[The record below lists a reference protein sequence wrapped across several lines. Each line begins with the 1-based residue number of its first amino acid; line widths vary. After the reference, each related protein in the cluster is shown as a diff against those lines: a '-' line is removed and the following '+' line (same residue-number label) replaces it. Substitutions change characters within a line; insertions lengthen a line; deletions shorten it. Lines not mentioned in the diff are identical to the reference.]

1 MSNKNNSL
9 IYCYLTIYFFT
20 GINCFFNNIDP
31 VKAQIISDQTTN
43 TIVNQNNNQFDITGG
58 ILSADQANLFHSFAE
73 FGLNSNQIANFL
85 SNHNIQN
92 ILGRITGG
100 NPSYLD
106 GLIQVIGGNSN
117 LYLMN
122 PAGIIFGNNASL
134 NVPADF
140 TATTATGI
148 SFGDKYFNG
157 IGNNN
162 YGDLIGNPT
171 GFLFNTNNPG
181 AILNSADLTVN
192 NNQNLMLVGGT
203 VINTGNLTAN
213 NGNITITSVPE
224 SSKIILSQPGQIL
237 SLEIN
242 IPSDNLGNSINIT
255 PLDLPQLLT
264 GNNNLNLTDLTLNR
278 DGTISTSSGTI
289 IPTNST
295 TTINTGNINTSSN
308 TAQGGNIYILGN
320 TIGIL
325 DQANLDVSGLTGG
338 GNINIGGEYQG
349 GGTLPTAETT
359 IIGSNTHINADAILS
374 GNGGNVIIWS
384 DNYTNFLGNITAKGG
399 INSGNGGFVE
409 TSSKNILNILGGTV
423 NASAINGIAG
433 QWLLDPRNVTIISP
447 GSAFPSVPPLN
458 PFIPTTDDA
467 TVFADDIMGAL
478 EAGTNVTITTG
489 NSGSQEGN
497 ITLNADIVINPTSDV
512 SLTLNAANNITVN
525 NIIENQ
531 ESDQRFNVS
540 LLAGNLID
548 VNANIT
554 TNGGNITLTTTG
566 GSIDTTG
573 GILNSSTTNNLIN
586 TGGNITLSANNGYIA
601 TNDLISSAS
610 VSVFGEAIATG
621 GDITLTSGSY
631 ISTGNI
637 EAFGY
642 AHDTST
648 SAGVAATATGG
659 NVTLTAGITPNSNIR
674 FSTINTTGETLVD
687 PSSGSI
693 KTGIGGN
700 INITA
705 NGGTVRGTGTISSS
719 GNTIQAQGTTQGGTI
734 NITHDGGVNNDP
746 FIVGNSSINGTNGS
760 IVTGTFTTPTTLLST
775 STPNSFAVLPN
786 GGTATGTPSG
796 INIVSV
802 NTPPTISPTS
812 SSITSITNSNTSFTI
827 NSLNLNISDVNSDNL
842 TYTISIVNGSITV
855 NGITYNA
862 GHTVTILPTDSISYQ
877 PPTGLS
883 GNFIAFKIIT
893 NDRVSNSNIVD
904 INYNVN
910 QTTTGGGLTN
920 VERIN
925 INRQQIV
932 TPSST
937 YQFPTLDRAREILQE
952 IEEETGVK
960 PAIIYVSFV
969 PSLTT
974 NNKIAQVKQEV
985 KNETNNINNN
995 PDNLTQESID
1005 QRFTNLEITNS
1016 QSYHNYL
1023 NLQQPLEDIKITI
1036 QPQNT
1041 DELELV
1047 LITPGQIPIRK
1058 RIAGITRSDVIRLG
1072 HQLQAT
1078 VTNVR
1083 RATQFLEPA
1092 QALYQLL
1099 ISPLELNLQQE
1110 KIENLVFIMDVGLR
1124 AVPLAALYDG
1134 NQFLVEKYSVG
1145 FMPSLSLTDTRYVDV
1160 RNLEVL
1166 AMGAQTFTNQTPLP
1180 FVPLEL
1186 ANIQKLWATQTF
1198 LNQDFTE
1205 ENFKKAR
1212 NNIPYGII
1220 HLATHGEF
1228 LPGNINN
1235 SYIQFFDQQ
1244 LQLDQIRDLE
1254 LNNPPVELLVLS
1266 ACRTALGDNNAELG
1280 FAGFATQAGVKTA
1293 LGSLWYV
1300 SDEGTLALMTNFY
1313 QQLKTAPIKAEALRQ
1328 AQIAMIKGNFITPEM
1343 LNDPRLN
1350 LSNINLSHPYYWSGF
1365 TMVGNPW

>member
-20 GINCFFNNIDP
+20 GINCFFNKIDP

-162 YGDLIGNPT
+162 YGDLMGNPT

-409 TSSKNILNILGGTV
+409 ISGKQNL
-423 NASAINGIAG
+423 AFNGIVNVSALNG
-433 QWLLDPRNVTIISP
+433 NDGTILFDPRNITIIAGATASDDAQVTDGQILSTDG
-447 GSAFPSVPPLN
+447 GSADFTISDQVLTALTGNIILQATNDITAQSSSNLVFSKNMGYNITFTAGNNINLN
-458 PFIPTTDDA
+458 TNMTTNGA
-467 TVFADDIMGAL
+467 TIILTAGNSILTGYLYSSVFASYYRP
-478 EAGTNVTITTG
+478 V
-489 NSGSQEGN
+489 S
-497 ITLNADIVINPTSDV
+497 NA
-512 SLTLNAANNITVN
+512 
-525 NIIENQ
+525 Q
-531 ESDQRFNVS
+531 
-540 LLAGNLID
+540 
-548 VNANIT
+548 
-554 TNGGNITLTTTG
+554 GGNITLTAG
-566 GSIDTTG
+566 H
-573 GILNSSTTNNLIN
+573 
-586 TGGNITLSANNGYIA
+586 NIT
-601 TNDLISSAS
+601 
-610 VSVFGEAIATG
+610 F
-621 GDITLTSGSY
+621 
-631 ISTGNI
+631 
-637 EAFGY
+637 
-642 AHDTST
+642 
-648 SAGVAATATGG
+648 
-659 NVTLTAGITPNSNIR
+659 R
-674 FSTINTTGETLVD
+674 TINANANGFGDTAYTA
-687 PSSGSI
+687 
-693 KTGIGGN
+693 IGGN

-842 TYTISIVNGSITV
+842 TYTITVVNGSITV

-883 GNFIAFKIIT
+883 GNFITFKIIT
-893 NDRVSNSNIVD
+893 NDRVSNSNTVD

-910 QTTTGGGLTN
+910 QTTTGGGSTN